1 MQANLDM
8 GGNRIINVG
17 SPVDDNDAV
26 RLVDIVG
33 LEGGEGG
40 IVTWDSILEKP
51 SSFTPSVHTHTTD
64 NVTGLVE
71 LIEDTMGS
79 KITAGTNVSVAYND
93 GTGTVTISAS
103 GGGGGG
109 SGPIVSIDDFGAIG
123 DNTTDNK
130 NAFDAAEA
138 DPDVDWIYI
147 PEGRYYT
154 TNAITSLTKSY
165 WGPGTIRLSAGD
177 VLPGRF
183 TQVTTN
189 PSPRSGLGASGWFA
203 QDNRFR
209 PEYFRIAQ
217 GLRRGLTEN
226 YFDATTQPYSQW
238 FISGAGWSGI
248 SARLPSG
255 ASSGATT
262 ATLNNATGFQ
272 VNDVVGFV
280 QAFDAGVAPTDT
292 VTITNINGNLIT
304 FTPALTTNY
313 TTNHIVTH
321 GLRTNHPLYYQR
333 LTTTGGGDTYG
344 IVTRTNMNYVPIA
357 GQTHFFETATFGL
370 YGGDSYFGAHGNY
383 TTGLEMAY
391 HDAGYDSA
399 VIASVQSFNRT
410 NDTANWKGVWIGD
423 LYKSEGSKPADAGWA
438 LAGKWRV
445 GLDTVR
451 ADLSVFEAAGSRHQA
466 AINMSL
472 GQRVYFNS
480 TASTSARGGSNIYG
494 TFFGNTLGDLYM
506 ESGNDGISDY
516 WRVKFDRGTGFN
528 THLRV
533 RPDAVNINTR
543 LAVADYILAG
553 NRIEVTGAGGVYIN
567 GNKII
572 GVRQPS
578 PGNYLGA
585 GIDDLGNK
593 YNALLTVLF
602 THGLIG

>member
-40 IVTWDSILEKP
+40 IVTWDSILGKP
-51 SSFTPSVHTHTTD
+51 SSFTPSAHTHTTD

-130 NAFDAAEA
+130 DAFDAAEA

-189 PSPRSGLGASGWFA
+189 PSPRNGLGASGWFA

-209 PEYFRIAQ
+209 PEYFRLAQ
-217 GLRRGLTEN
+217 GLRKGLTEN
-226 YFDATTQPYSQW
+226 YFEATTQPYSQW
-238 FISGAGWSGI
+238 FTTGAGWSGI
-248 SARLPSG
+248 SARLASG
-255 ASSGATT
+255 VSSGATT
-262 ATLNNATGFQ
+262 ATLNNTAGF
-272 VNDVVGFV
+272 NNGDVIGFV
-280 QAFDAGVAPTDT
+280 ASTAGGAPTDT
-292 VTITNINGNLIT
+292 VTITNIVGNNIT

-313 TTNHIVTH
+313 SANHVVTH
-321 GLRTNHPLYYQR
+321 GMRTNHPLYYQR
-333 LTTTGGGDTYG
+333 LTTTGGGDSYG
-344 IVTRTNMNYVPIA
+344 IVTRTNMNYVPLA

-370 YGGDSYFGAHGNY
+370 YGGDSYFGAHGNF

-399 VIASVQSFNRT
+399 VIASVQSFVRD
-410 NDTANWKGVWIGD
+410 NDTSAYKGVWIGD
-423 LYKSEGSKPADAGWA
+423 YYKSEGSKPADVGWA

-451 ADLSVFEAAGSRHQA
+451 ADLTTFNSTGDNVNAAV
-466 AINMSL
+466 NMAL
-472 GQRVYFNS
+472 GQKIYFNS
-480 TASTSARGGSNIYG
+480 TASNAGRGGSAIYG
-494 TFFGNTLGDLYM
+494 TFYGNTVGDMLM
-506 ESGNDGISDY
+506 ESGNDGTSDFIAI
-516 WRVKFDRGTGFN
+516 RFN
-528 THLRV
+528 R
-533 RPDAVNINTR
+533 
-543 LAVADYILAG
+543 
-553 NRIEVTGAGGVYIN
+553 
-567 GNKII
+567 
-572 GVRQPS
+572 S
-578 PGNYLGA
+578 PGNDARLRIRPA
-585 GIDDLGNK
+585 GIQMNTALTCTGTALFNGDVGVGMTSAFPRLTFGDVNVYIYWDGVNLRATKDGNSSS
-593 YNALLTVLF
+593 VV
-602 THGLIG
+602 IV